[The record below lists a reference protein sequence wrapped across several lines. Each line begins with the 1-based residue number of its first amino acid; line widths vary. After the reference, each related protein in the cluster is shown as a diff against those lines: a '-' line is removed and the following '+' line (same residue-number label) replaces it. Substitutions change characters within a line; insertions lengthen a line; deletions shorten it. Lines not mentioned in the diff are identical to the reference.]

1 MSDSDNRIYKVY
13 FRNILRLMIVLV
25 MVAAFLYQM
34 WELFGQFLSGLTTVA
49 ITFEEKEEFELPS
62 FAFCDSRAFIRSVSL
77 EETLANYSS
86 TTFDLDQEVE
96 LNGMVKTVGSEE
108 KYFEVNHTTE
118 IVPTIYN
125 GNCKLYE
132 FQQSH
137 PVKTYIGM
145 YIVCTFHYIH
155 NCILFASE
163 FVLPLNRTYDVFLLE
178 KGSKLSLVTQEF
190 LTRPQPSFTLDH
202 STQLFISF
210 TITKI
215 SNENCQKITASQQ
228 MKCIVEKLG
237 KAIQKEVSCLP
248 PQVYT
253 ILNEVDFEMP
263 LCKNDTDSARKAIL
277 V

>member
-1 MSDSDNRIYKVY
+1 
-13 FRNILRLMIVLV
+13 
-25 MVAAFLYQM
+25 
-34 WELFGQFLSGLTTVA
+34 
-49 ITFEEKEEFELPS
+49 
-62 FAFCDSRAFIRSVSL
+62 
-77 EETLANYSS
+77 
-86 TTFDLDQEVE
+86 
-96 LNGMVKTVGSEE
+96 
-108 KYFEVNHTTE
+108 
-118 IVPTIYN
+118 
-125 GNCKLYE
+125 
-132 FQQSH
+132 
-137 PVKTYIGM
+137 M

-215 SNENCQKITASQQ
+215 SNKNCQKITASQQ

-253 ILNEVDFEMP
+253 ILNELDFEMP

-277 V
+277 VWKTYSSLLSDLSHDNTFRLHYLFLKATKTSDVQFCVRMLNTTLPIKSWAKTCD